1 MKTLNK
7 KILNIKF
14 QKKLKKVYSNN
25 KPFKYVIIDNFLTKD
40 VANEFE
46 KSFKINSKWTN
57 YSFVNNFKKFGLKK
71 RHLFRKSCNQTIE
84 DMDSKRFIKILNFI
98 TNNKRLFLDKSL
110 DGGGFHKV
118 LNKGYLNV
126 HVDFSSHYKNHN
138 WKRVLNLLIY
148 FNKNW
153 KKKYNGYLQ
162 FYDSKG
168 KEKKVSIMPK
178 YNRCVIFNTNET
190 SFHGHPESLNL
201 PKNKSRKS
209 FALYFY
215 IKQKNFNKPKATYY
229 KSSKGIFFNLMVKI
243 ENSLLKMYL
252 ILKGKKILN
261 DDIITKLLNFLKF
274 K

>member
-1 MKTLNK
+1 MKSFNN
-7 KILNIKF
+7 KILKKEF
-14 QKKLKKVYSNN
+14 QKKLKKTYANN
-25 KPFKYVIIDNFLTKD
+25 KPFKYIIIDNFLTKN

-46 KSFKINSKWTN
+46 KSFRINSEWTN
-57 YSFVNNFKKFGLKK
+57 YSLVNNFKKFGLKK
-71 RHLFRKSCNQTIE
+71 RHLFKKNCDQTIKNME
-84 DMDSKRFIKILNFI
+84 SKRFIKILNFI

-126 HVDFSSHYKNHN
+126 HVDFTSHYKLRN

-168 KEKKVSIMPK
+168 QEKKVSIKPK

-209 FALYFY
+209 FAVYFY
-215 IKQKNFNKPKATYY
+215 IKQKNTNKPKATYY
-229 KSSKGIFFNLMVKI
+229 KSAKGKSIFFNLMVNL
-243 ENSLLKMYL
+243 ENSLLKLYL
-252 ILKGKKILN
+252 SADDKK
-261 DDIITKLLNFLKF
+261 FQ
-274 K
+274 